1 MQTWIIF
8 ISNITSFC
16 LPVIS
21 EAPWPLVPWF
31 LPPCLG
37 LSPSCYRGSSG
48 REPRQSP
55 HAGPSS
61 LTTSLSS
68 CKSWTK
74 KNHKVV
80 TLSWKDWG
88 IILKLSLIIPIGLTH
103 GFFFL
108 NYFVLLQRYW
118 NHVPD
123 RHLENLGT
131 VHLKRIVTW
140 VSLPSFELRD
150 DQEASQRSFWG
161 SRAARSSSTRSCQP
175 SSSRLRRPKRRQRN
189 LKPPLNSNF
198 LSQQ

>member
-1 MQTWIIF
+1 MQTLIIF
-8 ISNITSFC
+8 ITNITWFC

-48 REPRQSP
+48 KEPRQSP

-68 CKSWTK
+68 CKSCTK
-74 KNHKVV
+74 KKSESRH
-80 TLSWKDWG
+80 
-88 IILKLSLIIPIGLTH
+88 IILKRLGYYNKAITYDPSRPYPWI
-103 GFFFL
+103 FFSQL
-108 NYFVLLQRYW
+108 LCASITVLKSCT
-118 NHVPD
+118 
-123 RHLENLGT
+123 RHLENLVT
-131 VHLKRIVTW
+131 LHLKRIVTW

-161 SRAARSSSTRSCQP
+161 SRAARSSSTTRSSQP

-198 LSQQ
+198 FS